1 MTLAKRI
8 IPCLD
13 VKDGMVVKGE
23 QFRDLQISGSI
34 VELAERYSREEADE
48 LVFLDISA
56 SLESRRTRLEWVE
69 EVARHIQ
76 IPFTV
81 GGGIS
86 SEKDVEALLA
96 RGADKISVNTSALQH
111 PSLITRLAGLFGSQC
126 VVAAID
132 ARPDNGKWEVYS
144 HGGHLPAGKELY
156 SWAKE
161 VEDLGAGEI
170 LFTAINRDGTCQG
183 FATEAIAR
191 LTDIVNIPVIA
202 SGGAGSQEDFL
213 EVFTRGQADAALA
226 AGTFHSGKI
235 RVPELKTYLRQKHI
249 NIR

>member
-111 PSLITRLAGLFGSQC
+111 PSLITRLASLFGSQC

-202 SGGAGSQEDFL
+202 SGGAGCQEDFL
-213 EVFTRGQADAALA
+213 EVFTRGRADAALA

>member
-34 VELAERYSREEADE
+34 VELAERYSREGADE

-81 GGGIS
+81 GGGIT

-132 ARPDNGKWEVYS
+132 ARPDNGQWEVYS

-202 SGGAGSQEDFL
+202 SGGAGCKEDFL
-213 EVFTRGQADAALA
+213 EVFTRGRADAALA

-235 RVPELKTYLRQKHI
+235 RVPELKTYLRQEHI

>member
-202 SGGAGSQEDFL
+202 SGGAGCQEDFL
-213 EVFTRGQADAALA
+213 EVFTRGRADAALA

>member
-13 VKDGMVVKGE
+13 VKDGVVVKGK
-23 QFRDLQISGSI
+23 QFQNLHILGNI
-34 VELAERYSREEADE
+34 VELAELYSREGADE

-56 SLESRRTRLEWVE
+56 SQEHRHTCWEWVE
-69 EVARHIQ
+69 EVAQCIQ

-86 SEKDVEALLA
+86 SEKDVETLLA
-96 RGADKISVNTSALQH
+96 RGADKISLNTGALRT
-111 PSLITRLAGLFGSQC
+111 PSLITRLADLFGSQS
-126 VVAAID
+126 VVVAID
-132 ARPDNGKWEVYS
+132 ARLNNGIWEIYS
-144 HGGHLPAGKELY
+144 HGGRCSTGKELY

-170 LFTAINRDGTCQG
+170 LFTAINRDGTCHG

-191 LTDIVNIPVIA
+191 MVEIVNIPVIA
-202 SGGAGSQEDFL
+202 SGGAGCKKDFL
-213 EVFTRGQADAALA
+213 DVFTCGHADAALA
-226 AGTFHSGKI
+226 AGVFHSGNI
-235 RVPELKTYLRQKHI
+235 CISELKDYLKQKEI
-249 NIR
+249 TVR

>member
-13 VKDGMVVKGE
+13 VEDGMVVKGE
-23 QFRDLQISGSI
+23 QFRNLQISGSI
-34 VELAERYSREEADE
+34 VELAERYSREGADE

-126 VVAAID
+126 VVVAID
-132 ARPDNGKWEVYS
+132 ARPDNGQWEVYS

-202 SGGAGSQEDFL
+202 SGGAGCKEDFL
-213 EVFTRGQADAALA
+213 EVFTRGRADAALA

-235 RVPELKTYLRQKHI
+235 RVPELKTYLRQEHI

>member
-23 QFRDLQISGSI
+23 QFRNLQISGSI
-34 VELAERYSREEADE
+34 VELAERYSREGADE

-132 ARPDNGKWEVYS
+132 AHPNNGQWEVYS

-202 SGGAGSQEDFL
+202 SGGAGCKEDFL
-213 EVFTRGQADAALA
+213 EVFTRGRADAALA

-235 RVPELKTYLRQKHI
+235 RVPELKTYLRQEHI